1 MKAPDSAVTKEGW
14 EGKWYALYT
23 RHQHEKV
30 IAQSLDNKGF
40 RTFLPLYA
48 ATHQWKDRTKQVSL
62 PLFPCYV
69 FVRCGN
75 EADWMKV
82 LTTPGIHS
90 VVSFAGQPA
99 AIPERELE
107 SIRRVTETELSIEPY
122 PFLKCGDWV
131 RVRSGVL
138 AGVEG
143 YLIRKKNIF
152 RLVLSVEMLG
162 KSAAVEVDGALV
174 ERTVRANSAAVGGT
188 GSEGSMM
195 PGAGGR
201 MMRNQT

>member
-1 MKAPDSAVTKEGW
+1 MPESSLPRGSKD
-14 EGKWYALYT
+14 GKWFALYT

-30 IAQSLDNKGF
+30 ISQSLDNKGF
-40 RTFLPLYA
+40 NTFLPCYA
-48 ATHQWKDRTKQVSL
+48 ATHQWKDRTKVVSL

-69 FVRCGN
+69 FVCCGSG
-75 EADWMKV
+75 ADWLKV

-99 AIPERELE
+99 EIPEGELQ
-107 SIRRVTETELSIEPY
+107 SIRRATESDLRIEPY

-131 RVRSGVL
+131 RVKTGAL

-143 YLIRKKNIF
+143 FLVRKKNIF

-162 KSAAVEVDGALV
+162 KSAAVEVDGASV
-174 ERTVRANSAAVGGT
+174 ERAVRASTGLKAAVVH
-188 GSEGSMM
+188 
-195 PGAGGR
+195 
-201 MMRNQT
+201 